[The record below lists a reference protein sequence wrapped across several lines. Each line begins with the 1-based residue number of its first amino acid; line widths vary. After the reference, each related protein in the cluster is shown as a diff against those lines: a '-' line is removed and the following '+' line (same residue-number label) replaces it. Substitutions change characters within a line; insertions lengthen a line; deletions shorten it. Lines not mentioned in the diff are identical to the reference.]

1 MKHIL
6 ASFALLSA
14 IADPAAASAKSPI
27 EGRWENGPMEV
38 VIAPCGQALCGTVV
52 KASPKQQTRA
62 ERGSGTDLVGAR
74 LIERIE
80 KTGENRYRA
89 RVFLADR
96 DTYAS
101 GTIRQVS
108 RDQLK
113 VRGCVLGIVCKSKTW
128 DRVR

>member
-6 ASFALLSA
+6 ASLALLSA
-14 IADPAAASAKSPI
+14 IAGPAAASAKSPI

-38 VIAPCGQALCGTVV
+38 VIGPCGQSLCGTVV
-52 KASPKQQTRA
+52 KASPKQQVKA